1 MKSASCCM
9 LLLALSLTAQ
19 TPSEDSAV
27 SQLNST
33 LLPLAKLPKIPEG
46 NDFIGVPLQKELRQ
60 FNKISQQVVEDMMS
74 LADRYHKPTSFRAI
88 EFANVLTRVLAG
100 RDLPVDSLSQL
111 TASIIETLDT
121 AAAYAVKRDFKSKN
135 FMNKKSDSE
144 DRFSASVTQAKRA
157 MLDVGVGAPNAQVVA
172 ERLAW
177 MGKSVWLPHFAPVG
191 GP

>member
-27 SQLNST
+27 SKLNST

-46 NDFIGVPLQKELRQ
+46 SDFTGAPLQKELNQ
-60 FNKISQQVVEDMMS
+60 FNKISRQVVDDLMS

-100 RDLPVDSLSQL
+100 RDLPVDPLSQL
-111 TASIIETLDT
+111 TASIIETMDI
-121 AAAYAVKRDFKSKN
+121 AAAYAVKRDFKGKN
-135 FMNKKSDSE
+135 FMNKKSASE
-144 DRFSASVTQAKRA
+144 DRFRASVMQAKRA
-157 MLDVGVGAPNAQVVA
+157 LIDLGVDARDAQIVA

-177 MGKSVWLPHFAPVG
+177 MGKSVWSPHFTPVE
-191 GP
+191 

>member
-1 MKSASCCM
+1 M

-157 MLDVGVGAPNAQVVA
+157 GSTVASALRTHKSWRNAWRGWGNRSGYHILRRSAVH
-172 ERLAW
+172 ERRAS
-177 MGKSVWLPHFAPVG
+177 GR
-191 GP
+191 